1 MSERQRIRWSLALP
15 LIAVAA
21 IAVLLLSMGAG
32 AAQGAVQS
40 SSQSSSNAV
49 TLATSAAPMIQPK
62 SACGQTMLNLGAAVN
77 YRILA
82 GTTITNTGSTVI
94 KGNIGVSPGS
104 AVTGFPPGNVS
115 GKIHKAD
122 TAAGLAQAAL
132 VTAYNNGMGRT
143 NCAISESG
151 NLGGKTLTP
160 GLYKS
165 TSSLSISSGDL
176 TLSAKGHP
184 GAVFIFQMASTFST
198 TSGRAVILAGG
209 AQATHI
215 FWIVGSS
222 ATLGTTSVVYG
233 NILAHKSISLAMGAV
248 LHGSA
253 LAHLGAV
260 TLAGNHV
267 SNAPVQ
273 IASPHA
279 AMPAT
284 TMARS
289 FL

>member
-15 LIAVAA
+15 LVAVAA

-32 AAQGAVQS
+32 GAQGAVQS
-40 SSQSSSNAV
+40 SAQTSSNAV
-49 TLATSAAPMIQPK
+49 TLATSAAPMIQSK
-62 SACGQTMLNLGAAVN
+62 AACGQTMLNLGAAVN

-82 GTTITNTGSTVI
+82 GTTITNTGSTVV

-104 AVTGFPPGNVS
+104 AITGFPPGNVS
-115 GKIHKAD
+115 GAIHKAD
-122 TAAGLAQAAL
+122 KAAGLAQAAL
-132 VTAYNNGMGRT
+132 GTAYTNGMGRS
-143 NCAISESG
+143 NCAIAESG
-151 NLGGKTLTP
+151 NLGGKTLGP

-209 AQATHI
+209 AQASHI

-233 NILAHKSISLAMGAV
+233 NILAHKSISLATGAV

-260 TLAGNHV
+260 TLAGNRV
-267 SNAPVQ
+267 ANAPVQ
-273 IASPHA
+273 IASPQA
-279 AMPAT
+279 SMPAT
-284 TMARS
+284 PTART